1 MNHFLLVFLSFFFCL
16 IYQHCCE
23 ESHSEC
29 RCGLVQRRSR
39 IIGGATTEV
48 NEYPWMVSLL
58 LRGTH
63 GCGGTLISNR
73 WILSAAHC
81 FIGYYRRN
89 YKNWKASLGEHDR
102 RTDSEADHINVDI
115 SKIINHPDYLET
127 RHGLYFDFSLVKM
140 TEEVDFSLHPH
151 IRPVC
156 LPANVDNSFEG
167 VTATATGWGVTD
179 YEIKLLASVLQEV
192 DVTVLSNQECTE
204 NYGYYSN
211 QITDQML
218 CANVKGGGKDACKMD
233 SGGPLIARC
242 SQGKNFELI
251 GVISWGEKCG
261 LANYPGVYARVTQ
274 QLSWISEIT
283 SGVHGTCPR

>member
-81 FIGYYRRN
+81 FDDHIRRN
-89 YKNWKASLGEHDR
+89 YKNWQASLGEHDR
-102 RTDSEADHINVDI
+102 RTDSEADHINIDI
-115 SKIINHPDYLET
+115 AKIINHPDFRTGYWNN
-127 RHGLYFDFSLVKM
+127 FDFSLVEM

-156 LPANVDNSFEG
+156 LPTNEGHSFEG
-167 VTATATGWGVTD
+167 VTATATGWGFTD
-179 YEIKLLASVLQEV
+179 PEIERLASVLQEV
-192 DVTVLSNQECTE
+192 DVTVLSNQECKE
-204 NYGYYSN
+204 NYGRIWN
-211 QITDQML
+211 VQITDQNL
-218 CANVKGGGKDACKMD
+218 CANVKGGGKDACQMD

-242 SQGKNFELI
+242 SQVKNFELI
-251 GVISWGEKCG
+251 GVTSWGEGCG
-261 LANYPGVYARVTQ
+261 LANYPGVYARVSQ